1 MLTLSIEEKDNSI
14 LYSVLTVSLIAGAI
28 VFIATGMSYFIYRE
42 TIKKKFEEI
51 QEIGLQ
57 SVLVDSQ
64 SAAALTRRQSASD
77 YYTMM
82 IALMGIFYTLPTFQL
97 VMNYQKTY
105 RETGASYVYFFKQ
118 RSSVNTQV
126 YTSFCLAV

>member
-1 MLTLSIEEKDNSI
+1 MPLKTHECHEAAHSLAAYMASQLSTYPYRIHSWCTMT
-14 LYSVLTVSLIAGAI
+14 SV
-28 VFIATGMSYFIYRE
+28 
-42 TIKKKFEEI
+42 TIEEI

-105 RETGASYVYFFKQ
+105 RETGASYVFF
-118 RSSVNTQV
+118 
-126 YTSFCLAV
+126 